1 MPHVRLGP
9 WATMATMAAYPVN
22 TVSHQARRR

>member
-1 MPHVRLGP
+1 MPHVRLGL
-9 WATMATMAAYPVN
+9 WVTMATMAAYPAH